1 MSYTIRDIA
10 ERAGVSKSTVSRYI
24 KGERN
29 KVSAKTQKVLEQ
41 VIDQLDY
48 RPNQMAVG
56 LARRQVP
63 QVGVVMSDIGN
74 PFSSVA
80 MRGIFDACTERN
92 HMVSFVLSN
101 ASLGRERDGIKN
113 LLSFNIDR
121 LIINTCGGN
130 DSFLQELDPTKTVI
144 IDRPL
149 RSQKFHTV
157 TSDNYEST
165 YSAIQR
171 LQSQGCGSI
180 AFITPDIN
188 SVTTRQLRYQGYLAA
203 IEGKQEAVL
212 LSYSS
217 QEDAYEQF
225 DRLFASSS
233 CNGAFTV
240 NGEALKVL
248 LRYTRARGLSIGQDI
263 GVISFEDWDW
273 MALTTPT
280 ITAVKQDSYEMG
292 YLAATDL
299 LDGDL
304 AAGALPKLRTICS
317 TLIARDSDRVG
328 QSNAVSTKTP
338 EKKV

>member
-29 KVSAKTQKVLEQ
+29 KVSSKTQKIIEG
-41 VIDQLDY
+41 VIKELDY

-56 LARRQVP
+56 LARRQAP

-92 HMVSFVLSN
+92 HMVSFALSN
-101 ASLGRERDGIKN
+101 GSLGKEREGIKN

-130 DSFLQELDPTKTVI
+130 DDFLDELDPAKTVV

-149 RSQKFHTV
+149 AGRKFHTV
-157 TSDNYEST
+157 TSDNFAST
-165 YSAIQR
+165 YAAIER
-171 LQSQGCGSI
+171 LQSNGCESI
-180 AFITPDIN
+180 AFITPDID

-203 IEGKQEAVL
+203 VQGKQKAALVSYTSQDDAFRQLDAV
-212 LSYSS
+212 
-217 QEDAYEQF
+217 
-225 DRLFASSS
+225 FASGS

-248 LRYTRARGLSIGQDI
+248 LRYTKSKGVRIGRDI
-263 GVISFEDWDW
+263 GVVSFEDWDW
-273 MALTTPT
+273 MGLTSPT
-280 ITAVKQDSYEMG
+280 ITAVKQDSYKMG
-292 YLAATDL
+292 YYAAKDL

-304 AAGALPKLRTICS
+304 GSQNLPNIRTICS
-317 TLIARDSDRVG
+317 ALVERESDRVE
-328 QSNAVSTKTP
+328 Q
-338 EKKV
+338 